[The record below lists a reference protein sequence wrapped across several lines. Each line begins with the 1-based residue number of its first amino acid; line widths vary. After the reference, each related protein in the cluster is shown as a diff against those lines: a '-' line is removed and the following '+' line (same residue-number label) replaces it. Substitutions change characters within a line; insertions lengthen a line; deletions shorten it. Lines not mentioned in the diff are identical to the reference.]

1 MHLGSRQVNDLRCY
15 ESVFR
20 PDLFAGKWVVV
31 TGGGSGI
38 GRCIAH
44 ELASL
49 GATVLMVG
57 RSENKLRAVAD
68 EIEADG
74 GLVRFEPCDVRDE
87 NTVVDVLSRLAGE
100 RSIDAL
106 VNCAGGQFPA
116 LLSEMSVGGF
126 EAVSR
131 NNLTST
137 FIVSKTVY
145 EQSMRDRGGA
155 IVNITA
161 DIVGGMPLMGH
172 SGAARAGVENLT
184 ATAALE
190 WAHCGI
196 RVNAVAPGYIESSGF
211 DTYSDERMI
220 KALKTFAQHTP
231 LGRLGREAEISA
243 AVCFLLSDGAA
254 FVTGQV
260 WRVDGGF
267 GLKTDTPLYPGEEL
281 RKHSPFDGFH
291 RRVSP
296 QILKDD

>member
-1 MHLGSRQVNDLRCY
+1 MRYD
-15 ESVFR
+15 SVFKS
-20 PDLFAGKWVVV
+20 DLFAGKQILV

-49 GATVLMVG
+49 GARVLIIG
-57 RSENKLRAVAD
+57 RSAEKLRKVAQ
-68 EIEADG
+68 EIKEDG
-74 GLVRFEPCDVRDE
+74 GLVRFESCDVRDE
-87 NTVVDVLSRLAGE
+87 DIVGDVLSRLAG
-100 RSIDAL
+100 SQPIDGL

-116 LLSEMSVGGF
+116 LLSEMSATGF
-126 EAVSR
+126 EAVVK
-131 NNLTST
+131 NNLVST
-137 FIVSKTVY
+137 FIVSKACYT
-145 EQSMRDRGGA
+145 QCMRDTGGA

-190 WAHCGI
+190 WADRGI

-211 DTYSDERMI
+211 DTYSDQRMI
-220 KALKTFAQHTP
+220 AALKSFAVHTP

-243 AVCFLLSDGAA
+243 AVCFLLSSSAA

-267 GLKTDTPLYPGEEL
+267 GLKTGTPMLVRDNIQPQ
-281 RKHSPFDGFH
+281 RAFDGFH
-291 RRVSP
+291 RAVRP
-296 QILKDD
+296 QILDND

>member
-1 MHLGSRQVNDLRCY
+1 MVASMKRYDSIFRQ
-15 ESVFR
+15 
-20 PDLFAGKWVVV
+20 DLFADRLMVV

-49 GATVLMVG
+49 GATTLILG
-57 RSENKLRAVAD
+57 RSKEKLCRVAD
-68 EIEADG
+68 EIEEDG
-74 GLVRFEPCDVRDE
+74 GVARFATCDVRDE
-87 NTVVDVLSRLAGE
+87 NAVADALMQLADG
-100 RSIDAL
+100 RPLDGL

-116 LLSEMSVGGF
+116 LLSEMSARGF
-126 EAVSR
+126 EAVVR

-137 FIVSKTVY
+137 FIVSKAVY
-145 EQSMRDRGGA
+145 EQCMRDRGGS

-190 WAHCGI
+190 WAQCGI
-196 RVNAVAPGYIESSGF
+196 RVNAVAPGYVESSGF

-220 KALKTFAQHTP
+220 AALKTFADHTP
-231 LGRLGREAEISA
+231 LRRLGREAEVSA

-267 GLKTDTPLYPGEEL
+267 GLKTDTPMLAPDDMQS
-281 RKHSPFDGFH
+281 HFAFDGFH
-291 RRVSP
+291 RRTRP
-296 QILKDD
+296 QVLEER

>member
-1 MHLGSRQVNDLRCY
+1 MSAEPTHYG
-15 ESVFR
+15 SVFR
-20 PDLFAGKWVVV
+20 PDLFASKQIVI

-49 GATVLMVG
+49 SATVLIVG
-57 RSENKLRAVAD
+57 RTDEKLRDVAD
-68 EIEADG
+68 EIETDG
-74 GLVRFEPCDVRDE
+74 GVVKFGACDVRDE
-87 NTVVDVLSRLAGE
+87 KRVAAALLDLAGE
-100 RSIDAL
+100 RPVDAL

-116 LLSEMSVGGF
+116 LLSEMSVSGF
-126 EAVSR
+126 EAVIR

-137 FIVSKTVY
+137 FIVSKCVF
-145 EQSMRDRGGA
+145 EQSMRDYGGA

-190 WAHCGI
+190 WAHCGV

-211 DTYSDERMI
+211 DTYTDERMI
-220 KALKTFAQHTP
+220 NALKAFGQYTP

-243 AVCFLLSDGAA
+243 AVCFLLSEAAA

-267 GLKTDTPLYPGEEL
+267 ALKTDTPLYPREQL
-281 RKHSPFDGFH
+281 RQNRPFDGFH
-291 RRVSP
+291 RRVRP
-296 QILKDD
+296 GVFEDD

>member
-1 MHLGSRQVNDLRCY
+1 MSAEPTHYD
-15 ESVFR
+15 SVFR
-20 PDLFAGKWVVV
+20 PDLFAGKQIVI

-49 GATVLMVG
+49 SATVLIVG
-57 RSENKLRAVAD
+57 RTDEKLRDVAD
-68 EIEADG
+68 EIETDG
-74 GLVRFEPCDVRDE
+74 GVVKFGACDVRDE
-87 NTVVDVLSRLAGE
+87 KRVAAVLLDLAGE
-100 RSIDAL
+100 RPIDAL

-116 LLSEMSVGGF
+116 LLSEMSVSGF
-126 EAVSR
+126 EAVIR

-137 FIVSKTVY
+137 FIVSKCVF
-145 EQSMRDRGGA
+145 EQSMRDYGGV

-190 WAHCGI
+190 WAHCGV

-211 DTYSDERMI
+211 DTYTDERMI
-220 KALKTFAQHTP
+220 NALKAFGQYTP

-243 AVCFLLSDGAA
+243 AVCFLLSEAAA

-267 GLKTDTPLYPGEEL
+267 ALKTDTPLYPRDQL
-281 RKHSPFDGFH
+281 RQNRPFDGFH
-291 RRVSP
+291 RRVRP
-296 QILKDD
+296 GVFEDD

>member
-1 MHLGSRQVNDLRCY
+1 MMVDLRHY

-20 PDLFAGKWVVV
+20 PDLFAGKQIVV

-49 GATVLMVG
+49 GATVLIIG
-57 RSENKLRAVAD
+57 RSVEKLRVVAD

-74 GLVRFEPCDVRDE
+74 GLVGFEPCDVRDE
-87 NTVVDVLSRLAGE
+87 TMVAEVLPRLAGE
-100 RSIDAL
+100 RPVDAL

-126 EAVSR
+126 EAVVK

-137 FIVSKTVY
+137 FIVSKAVY
-145 EQSMRDRGGA
+145 ERSMRDKGGA

-190 WAHCGI
+190 WAHYGV

-220 KALKTFAQHTP
+220 NALKSFAQHTP
-231 LGRLGREAEISA
+231 LGRLGGEAEISA

-267 GLKTDTPLYPGEEL
+267 ALKTDTPLYPREE
-281 RKHSPFDGFH
+281 RRRHRAFEGFH
-291 RRVSP
+291 RRVRP
-296 QILKDD
+296 RVFEDD